1 MSHRHKI
8 VEERGKRFVL
18 VPEKTYDRMLEELE
32 DLEDIRAYDRAKA
45 KHQEFVPLE
54 IVKRLTAGKNPVRVW
69 REYRE
74 LTQQLLADKADISKP
89 YLSQIENGA
98 REPSLSVIKR
108 LAAALSVDVDDL
120 I

>member
-32 DLEDIRAYDRAKA
+32 DLEDIRTIDRAKA
-45 KHQEFVPLE
+45 KRQESVPLE
-54 IVKRLTAGKNPVRVW
+54 IVKRMLAGESPVRVW
-69 REYRE
+69 REHRK
-74 LTQQLLADKADISKP
+74 LTQQQLGDKAGSSKP
-89 YLSQIENGA
+89 YLSQIESGI
-98 REPSLSVIKR
+98 RKPSVSAIKR
-108 LAAALSVDVDDL
+108 LAAALKIDVDDL